1 MAMNIAAGI
10 EELDHSEIIEEA
22 LERFEAAQQAW
33 SRIHSQYREDL
44 LFANGEQWDEKTAR
58 IRSQEDRS
66 MLNYN
71 KLLTNIKYIVNN
83 ARMNTPGIVCSP
95 ITEGANKNTA
105 KVFDGIIK
113 YIQYTSNSKTVYANA
128 LKGVCA
134 GGLGAFQV
142 LVEEDIDGDIGPL
155 LKSIKDPTTVFIDPE
170 AERTCFED
178 MKYAFIINWMDKK
191 LFKRQYPDACADPI
205 DDSAKS
211 WYQKDRIQVAEYW
224 FKIGKKVYY
233 AIITG
238 SEVLSMVDNY
248 QGKYIPVVYIT
259 GEEYVID
266 DVREFKG
273 IVRDV
278 KDIQRLLNY
287 AKSETAD
294 YLARSAKQQWL
305 MSEAQLGAY
314 KSIWDSN
321 NIQQYNYLPYA
332 SSADG
337 KPTPIEPQVP
347 PAALITA
354 GQEADADLK
363 ASIGI
368 RDPLRDIPGSQSGK
382 AIGLQISE
390 ANVGIYNFYDSLKD
404 GIQMLGKILV
414 DLIPH
419 YYDEPRIIQIMG
431 EDGQINPV
439 KVNQPYLEN
448 GQWTEHMLNAGKY
461 TIRVSAGPSYESQ
474 RTETAERLSDLVAK
488 YPQMMQVAGD
498 LIVKNLNFEGAEEM
512 ASRLQATIAP
522 NILAASNSSNGDTVG
537 QLQAS
542 KSQINQMQQQM
553 KAMQQENQMLKM
565 EQTTKMQ
572 SEQMKHQQAMELENL
587 KFKNQMIL
595 REQDSK
601 ADIALEKA
609 NMEHSIVTQHI
620 QNQSDV
626 FEKQLDH
633 KHDLIKM
640 GHEVIIEG

>member
-1 MAMNIAAGI
+1 MNIDLET
-10 EELDHSEIIEEA
+10 EEFDHDEIIEEA
-22 LERFEAAQQAW
+22 LERFEAAQEAW
-33 SRIHSQYREDL
+33 SRIHSQYKEDL

-83 ARMNTPGIVCSP
+83 ARMNTPGIICSP
-95 ITEGANKNTA
+95 ITDGASKNTA
-105 KVFDGIIK
+105 RIFDGIIK
-113 YIQYTSNSKTVYANA
+113 YIQYNSNSKTVYANA

-142 LVEEDIDGDIGPL
+142 LAEKDYDDETGLV
-155 LKSIKDPTTVFIDPE
+155 LKAIKDPTTVFIDPD
-170 AERTCFED
+170 ADRTCFED

-191 LFKRQYPDACADPI
+191 QFKRQYPDASADPL
-205 DDSAKS
+205 DDGAKN
-211 WYQKDRIQVAEYW
+211 WFQKDKIQVAEYW
-224 FKIGKKVYY
+224 FKMGKKVCY

-238 SEVLSMVDNY
+238 SEVLTLVTNY
-248 QGKYIPVVYIT
+248 QGKYIPIVYMT

-305 MSEAQLGAY
+305 LSEAQLGNY

-337 KPTPIEPQVP
+337 APRPIEPQVP

-368 RDPLRDIPGSQSGK
+368 RDPLHDVPGSQSGK

-404 GIQMLGKILV
+404 GIQVLGKILV

-419 YYDEPRIIQIMG
+419 YYDEAKTIQIMG

-439 KVNQPYLEN
+439 KINQPYLEN
-448 GQWTEHMLNAGKY
+448 GAWTEHKLASGKY
-461 TIRVSAGPSYESQ
+461 TVRVSSGPSYESQ
-474 RTETAERLSDLVAK
+474 RSETAERLSDLVAK

-498 LIVKNLNFEGAEEM
+498 LIVKNLNFDGADEM
-512 ASRLQATIAP
+512 ASRLQATIDP
-522 NILAASNSSNGDTVG
+522 KILAASNSTNGDTVG

-542 KSQINQMQQQM
+542 KAQLNQLQQQM
-553 KAMQQENQMLKM
+553 QGLQQENQMLKT
-565 EQTTKMQ
+565 EQATKMQ
-572 SEQMKHQQAMELENL
+572 ADTLKHQQAMELERL
-587 KFKNQMIL
+587 KFQNQLVL

-609 NMEHSIVTQHI
+609 DMEHKIVTQHI
-620 QNQSDV
+620 DNQSKI

-640 GHEVIIEG
+640 GHEVVIEA

>member
-1 MAMNIAAGI
+1 MAMNIDAGI

-134 GGLGAFQV
+134 GGLGAFQI
-142 LVEEDIDGDIGPL
+142 LVEEDIDGDIGPV

-191 LFKRQYPDACADPI
+191 TFKRQYPDASADPL

-211 WYQKDRIQVAEYW
+211 WYQKDRIQIAEYW

-238 SEVLSMVDNY
+238 SEVLSIVENY
-248 QGKYIPVVYIT
+248 QGKYIPIVYMT

-332 SSADG
+332 SSSDG

-419 YYDEPRIIQIMG
+419 YYDEPKIIQIMG

-474 RTETAERLSDLVAK
+474 RSETAERLSDLVAK

-512 ASRLQATIAP
+512 ASRLQATIDP
-522 NILAASNSSNGDTVG
+522 KILAASNASNGDTVG

-542 KSQINQMQQQM
+542 KAQLNQMQQQIQQL
-553 KAMQQENQMLKM
+553 QQENQMLKT
-565 EQTTKMQ
+565 EQATKMQ
-572 SEQMKHQQAMELENL
+572 SEQMKHQQAIELENL
-587 KFKNQMIL
+587 KFKNQMLL

-620 QNQSDV
+620 QNQSHI

-633 KHDLIKM
+633 RHDLIKM
-640 GHEVIIEG
+640 GHEVIIGE

>member
-1 MAMNIAAGI
+1 MAMNIEAGI
-10 EELDHSEIIEEA
+10 EGLDQSEIIEEA
-22 LERFEAAQQAW
+22 LERFELAQEAW
-33 SRIHSQYREDL
+33 SKIHSQYREDL

-95 ITEGANKNTA
+95 ITEGASKNTA

-113 YIQYTSNSKTVYANA
+113 YIQYSSNSKTVYANA

-142 LVEEDIDGDIGPL
+142 LAEKDVDGETGL
-155 LKSIKDPTTVFIDPE
+155 VMKAIKDPTTVFIDPD
-170 AERTCFED
+170 ADRTCFED

-191 LFKRQYPDACADPI
+191 AFKRQYPEASADPL
-205 DDSAKS
+205 DDGAKN
-211 WYQKDRIQVAEYW
+211 WFQKDKIQVAEYW
-224 FKIGKKVYY
+224 FKRGKQVYY

-238 SEVLSMVDNY
+238 SEVLTLVSNY
-248 QGKYIPVVYIT
+248 MGKYIPIVYMT

-305 MSEAQLGAY
+305 ISEAQLGNY

-332 SSADG
+332 SSSDG
-337 KPTPIEPQVP
+337 APRAIEPQIP

-354 GQEADADLK
+354 SQEADADLK

-368 RDPLRDIPGSQSGK
+368 RDPLKDVPGSQSGK
-382 AIGLQISE
+382 AIGLQIME

-404 GIQMLGKILV
+404 GIQVLGKILV

-419 YYDEPRIIQIMG
+419 YYDEAKVIQIMG

-439 KVNQPYLEN
+439 KINQPYLEN

-461 TIRVSAGPSYESQ
+461 TVRVSSGPSYESQ
-474 RTETAERLSDLVAK
+474 RSETAERLSDLVAK

-512 ASRLQATIAP
+512 ASRLQATIPP

-542 KSQINQMQQQM
+542 KAQISQMQQQM
-553 KAMQQENQMLKM
+553 QGLQQENQMLKQ
-565 EQTTKMQ
+565 EQATKMQ
-572 SEQMKHQQAMELENL
+572 AEQMKHQQAMELENL
-587 KFKNQMIL
+587 KFKNQMLL

-601 ADIALEKA
+601 ADMELEKA
-609 NMEHSIVTQHI
+609 DMENKIVTQHI
-620 QNQSDV
+620 ENQSKI

-633 KHDLIKM
+633 RHDLIKM
-640 GHEVIIEG
+640 GHEVVIEA